1 MHVWAA
7 TAACVAPPVAICF
20 QLGQW
25 AAAECLGLC
34 SSTTHHSHAPAPVCL
49 PITLPITPPAP
60 PPLPPPPTHILRHP
74 NLYTPRTPAPPN
86 THTPHSH
93 SHQQQPTQDYR
104 QRRVAQERDKQ
115 ASATADFHAL
125 FDGGL
130 SMGEL
135 PPGVDIERLDTLL
148 QQLGPELAQEL
159 GLRWVGVGRE
169 CLMGLLGGG
178 QGRERRVE
186 ARRQRSLTGCAVCC
200 CCCVF

>member
-1 MHVWAA
+1 MFGQPPLRVWRRRLQSAFNLA
-7 TAACVAPPVAICF
+7 SGQQLSAWAFAQAPHTTRMPPHLSACRLHCRLHP
-20 QLGQW
+20 L
-25 AAAECLGLC
+25 
-34 SSTTHHSHAPAPVCL
+34 
-49 PITLPITPPAP
+49 P
-60 PPLPPPPTHILRHP
+60 PPLYPPPTHILRHP